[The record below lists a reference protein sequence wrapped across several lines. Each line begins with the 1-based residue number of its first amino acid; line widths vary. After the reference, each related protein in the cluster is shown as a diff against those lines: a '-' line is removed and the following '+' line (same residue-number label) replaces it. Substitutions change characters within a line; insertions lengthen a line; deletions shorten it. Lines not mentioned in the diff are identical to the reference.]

1 MQTKKIAPTFAD
13 ASVTMAV
20 SVKKPLHT
28 RAAVREMGDI
38 KRSVDHIR
46 FFGDGTSV
54 YLIGCTS
61 SCDNDNREMK
71 SEHLSPSLS
80 EYD

>member
-1 MQTKKIAPTFAD
+1 MKNDCAKKEDPTFAD

-46 FFGDGTSV
+46 FFGDGSSV

-61 SCDNDNREMK
+61 SCGNHSIEMK
-71 SEHLSPSLS
+71 SEDHL
-80 EYD
+80 